1 MKDHLYIC
9 TLGGAWVLAAASAL
23 IACSGSSAD
32 DGGVETGS
40 ASATDAAAAPVG
52 TTPGTTSGDGDAS
65 VVTNASDGG
74 HPDASS
80 TADAGATTRSDG
92 GEASGDGGC
101 GGASTALDGVPD
113 STHVSGLAPPVC
125 TPAGFTTAYI
135 DDFPGSSLASGWTLP
150 SSFQYGAGWVSSGM
164 VSVHDGLL
172 DIGETYSGKS
182 GDEPVVGWAQLTN
195 TPAALLRYG
204 KLLVRQRADVFEHVE
219 IATLTWPVAANVWPP
234 EVDFVEDDDG
244 DRHWYAFNHYKD
256 ASGKNQQT
264 WDDSGLTSSDW
275 HTWGIEWT
283 PSAVTYTRDGAV
295 WKTETDPLVIPT
307 IQMYL
312 GFVMATHQTPKPG
325 SAHWQMDWVA
335 LYAMK

>member
-1 MKDHLYIC
+1 MNDHVYMRSI
-9 TLGGAWVLAAASAL
+9 GGACALALASATL
-23 IACSGSSAD
+23 LAACSGSSSD
-32 DGGVETGS
+32 DGSGGTDVASGS
-40 ASATDAAAAPVG
+40 DAAAASTRSGSPPADDAG
-52 TTPGTTSGDGDAS
+52 TSDAGRALS
-65 VVTNASDGG
+65 TDAAVLASDAGG
-74 HPDASS
+74 VG
-80 TADAGATTRSDG
+80 ADGA
-92 GEASGDGGC
+92 AGGC

-113 STHVSGLAPPVC
+113 SAHLSGLAPPAC
-125 TPAGFTTAYI
+125 TPEGFALAYL

-164 VSVHDGLL
+164 VTVHDGLL
-172 DIGETYSGKS
+172 DIGETYSGKA

-195 TPAALLRYG
+195 TPAALLTYG

-219 IATLTWPVAANVWPP
+219 IATLTWPFAANVWPP

-264 WDDSGLTSSDW
+264 WDDSGLTSADW

-283 PSAVTYTRDGAV
+283 PSSVTYTRDGQV
-295 WKTETDPLVIPT
+295 WKSETDPLEIPS

-312 GFVMATHQTPKPG
+312 GFVMAVHEQPKPG

-335 LYAMK
+335 LYSTK